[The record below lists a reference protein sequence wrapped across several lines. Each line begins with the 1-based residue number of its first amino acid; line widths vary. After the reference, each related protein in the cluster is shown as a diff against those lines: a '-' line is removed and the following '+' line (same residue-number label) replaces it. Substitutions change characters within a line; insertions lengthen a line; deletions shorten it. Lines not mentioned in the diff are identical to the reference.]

1 MPQPNA
7 IQQVF
12 NPATQ
17 RNLLRIGLFLAV
29 GLAVTLIVVFVIRLV
44 KKSAASGSTDK
55 GNGGNNGN
63 GNGSNPDGT
72 PVAPLPQNLKRL
84 ADDLKQATGWTFIC
98 NELRCDTILAMAEL
112 PDAQL
117 IQLGGYYKS
126 MYGATL
132 RASFDGF
139 YVSGCCFRDAGNVVD
154 AKLKSIQDR
163 VKNLNI

>member
-17 RNLLRIGLFLAV
+17 RTLLRIGLFLAV
-29 GLAVTLIVVFVIRLV
+29 GLAVTLIVVFVVRLI
-44 KKSAASGSTDK
+44 KKPASGGNTDK
-55 GNGGNNGN
+55 GSGGGN
-63 GNGSNPDGT
+63 GNASNPDGT
-72 PVAPLPQNLKRL
+72 PVVPLPQNLKRL

-98 NELRCDTILAMAEL
+98 NDLRCDTILAMAEL

-117 IQLGGYYKS
+117 IQVAAYFKS

-132 RASFDGF
+132 RATFDSF

>member
-17 RNLLRIGLFLAV
+17 RTLLRIGLFLAV
-29 GLAVTLIVVFVIRLV
+29 GLALVLSVVFVVRLV
-44 KKSAASGSTDK
+44 KKSAASGSADK

-63 GNGSNPDGT
+63 GSNPDGT
-72 PVAPLPQNLKRL
+72 PATPLPQNLKRL
-84 ADDLKQATGWTFIC
+84 ADELKQATGWTFIC
-98 NELRCDTILAMAEL
+98 NDLRCDTILAMAEL

-132 RASFDGF
+132 RATFDGF
-139 YVSGCCFRDAGNVVD
+139 YVSGCCLRDAGNVVD